1 MQLVLN
7 EDQEMIAQTAR
18 DFLEENSPVARFR
31 ALRDEGAELGY
42 SADLF
47 KEMAGLGW
55 AGIPFDEKQGGA
67 GMGLTELV
75 LIVEALG
82 RKLAPEPFIGGVTM
96 GGSALSL
103 GGNTALLDA
112 WLPSV
117 IDGGKVVAFAHQE
130 ARSRYEVCRI
140 ETRAE
145 ADGDGFKLTGEKVQ
159 VLDAVGADAV
169 IIPARVSGEA
179 GDRDGLTLFLVETGA
194 SGAAGAA
201 GVSVVRQNRLDH
213 RNAAI
218 VRLDDVHVSSSAIL
232 GVAGQG
238 ATLLED
244 VIERATV
251 VLCGEMLG
259 GMFEAFDLTVE
270 YLKTRD
276 QFGTKIGTFQGLQH
290 RAANVFMELELAR
303 SCVMAAARAVD
314 AGDKDAKKLVS
325 LAKARC
331 SDAYVL
337 AANEGVQM
345 FAGVGMTDEYDIGFY
360 MKRARAS
367 ELTFGDSSYHRNR
380 WAEIGKY

>member
-18 DFLEENSPVARFR
+18 DFVEENSPVARFR
-31 ALRDEGAELGY
+31 ALRDDGAELGY
-42 SADLF
+42 SAELF

-67 GMGLTELV
+67 GMGLAELV

-103 GGNTALLDA
+103 GGNAALIDA

-117 IDGGKVVAFAHQE
+117 IEGSKVVAFAHQE
-130 ARSRYEVCRI
+130 ARSRYDVCRV

-145 ADGDGFKLTGEKVQ
+145 ASGDGFRLTGEKVQ
-159 VLDAVGADAV
+159 VLDAVGSDAV
-169 IIPARVSGEA
+169 IIPARVSGEV
-179 GDRDGLTLFLVETGA
+179 GDRDGLTLFLVE
-194 SGAAGAA
+194 SGAG
-201 GVSVVRQNRLDH
+201 GLTIIPQKRLDH

-218 VRLDDVHVSSSAIL
+218 IRLDGVEVSSSAIL
-232 GVAGQG
+232 GEAGQG
-238 ATLLED
+238 ASLLED
-244 VIERATV
+244 VVERATV

-259 GMFEAFDLTVE
+259 GMFEAFDLTVD

-276 QFGTKIGTFQGLQH
+276 QFGTKIGSFQGLQH

-367 ELTFGDSSYHRNR
+367 ELTFGDSAYHRNR
-380 WAEIGKY
+380 WAEIGQY